1 MQQTDEPRQPEE
13 PRVGLEQHALHL
25 VELRRRPRPAAL
37 VLRRLLEALRH
48 RREDLELHE
57 RHGLEHDLERER
69 WRRRVQLDIVRAEV
83 PELVREHDGL
93 VEPFGPRLVTLIRNE
108 VYVFLKKEIS
118 E

>member
-1 MQQTDEPRQPEE
+1 
-13 PRVGLEQHALHL
+13 
-25 VELRRRPRPAAL
+25 
-37 VLRRLLEALRH
+37 
-48 RREDLELHE
+48 
-57 RHGLEHDLERER
+57 
-69 WRRRVQLDIVRAEV
+69 VRAEV